1 MCQSEN
7 NWTTIGSR
15 HDLVPGAGVGA
26 RFGDQQVAIF
36 PIPELDDQIFVVDN
50 YCPISGVNIIARGIV
65 GDVQGEPVVA
75 TPLYKKHFS
84 LRDGRCLEDDS
95 HRLATYAVRLS
106 GNQVQI
112 AAPASDNGAAAFL
125 EIPS

>member
-1 MCQSEN
+1 MSQSEN

-36 PIPELDDQIFVVDN
+36 LIPELDDQIFVVDN

-65 GDVQGEPVVA
+65 GDFQGEPAVA

-95 HRLATYAVRLS
+95 QRLATYSVRED
-106 GNQVQI
+106 GNKVQI
-112 AAPASDNGAAAFL
+112 APQTEGQGVAA
-125 EIPS
+125 